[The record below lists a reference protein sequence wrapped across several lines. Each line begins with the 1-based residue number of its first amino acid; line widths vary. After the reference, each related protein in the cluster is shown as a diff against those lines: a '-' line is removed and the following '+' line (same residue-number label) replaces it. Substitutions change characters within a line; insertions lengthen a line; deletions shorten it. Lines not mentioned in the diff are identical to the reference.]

1 MPVVIATFVLVG
13 LLCALN
19 LVLTVGVIK
28 RLREHTDLLAER
40 GGGRLSL
47 APGDQVGEFSSRTV
61 EGEPVDHRVI
71 DTETVVAFFSPTC
84 GPCKEKLPKFVEYAR
99 TVPGGRDR
107 VLAAVAADRD
117 DAAAA
122 EPMVSAL
129 APVARVLAGEDA
141 EQLAEACKVQGFPV
155 ILKVNRS
162 TDGRL
167 LVMTD
172 QVDVDRPAVASV

>member
-1 MPVVIATFVLVG
+1 MPFVIATLVFVG
-13 LLCALN
+13 LLCALD

-28 RLREHTDLLAER
+28 RLREHTDLLANR
-40 GGGRLSL
+40 SGGRLSL
-47 APGDQVGEFSSRTV
+47 GPGDEVGEFSALTV
-61 EGEPVDHRVI
+61 DGEPVRDDMI

-99 TVPGGRDR
+99 TVPGGRGR
-107 VLAAVAADRD
+107 VVAVVATDRD
-117 DAAAA
+117 DAAAGD
-122 EPMVSAL
+122 PMVSAL
-129 APVARVLAGEDA
+129 GPVARVLAGEEA

-155 ILKVNRS
+155 VLKVNRS

-172 QVDVDRPAVASV
+172 QVDVDRPAIASV